1 VFFVLKLKIGLPIL
15 IEILLEV
22 LGCFTHG
29 SVECRY

>member
-1 VFFVLKLKIGLPIL
+1 L